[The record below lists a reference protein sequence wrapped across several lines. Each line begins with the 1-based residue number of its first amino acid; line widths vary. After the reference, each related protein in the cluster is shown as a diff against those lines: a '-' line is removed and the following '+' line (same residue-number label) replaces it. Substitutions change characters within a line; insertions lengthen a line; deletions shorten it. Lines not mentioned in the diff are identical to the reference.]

1 MEETTSYYIYRLTL
15 KSFLSE
21 MSGLVSESVLEQIGD
36 YILKHLLDITFVD
49 GNGENTTT
57 FGDFVFGKMGYVTIE
72 RKVSRKHDK
81 KDCKEQDLVDEYPD
95 FNLLVDV
102 RNVKKG
108 DVVLA
113 IEYQRKCFVNID
125 TVRKGL
131 EKHFQSVIGQL
142 FAVDVTLRQISS
154 SEKFWKCLEEKVNKG
169 KPLKTI
175 RLEINEL
182 QEGELLQGLDAEK
195 STVIAALLDMLM
207 DMGADDGTFS
217 FNAKPDKALKLQ
229 RAKYHLG
236 MIVALSCKKGFVVK
250 AKFADEHNW
259 VSSEVSAPVIFKL
272 DKKLVYKPDD
282 NDEKKAEIYKWQVKN
297 LTEWFDHIAQ
307 ELDKIEMEKENEQTR
322 SIAKR

>member
-1 MEETTSYYIYRLTL
+1 M
-15 KSFLSE
+15 
-21 MSGLVSESVLEQIGD
+21 
-36 YILKHLLDITFVD
+36 
-49 GNGENTTT
+49 
-57 FGDFVFGKMGYVTIE
+57 
-72 RKVSRKHDK
+72 
-81 KDCKEQDLVDEYPD
+81 
-95 FNLLVDV
+95 
-102 RNVKKG
+102 
-108 DVVLA
+108 
-113 IEYQRKCFVNID
+113 
-125 TVRKGL
+125 
-131 EKHFQSVIGQL
+131 
-142 FAVDVTLRQISS
+142 
-154 SEKFWKCLEEKVNKG
+154 NKG
-169 KPLKTI
+169 KPLKSI

-282 NDEKKAEIYKWQVKN
+282 NDKKKAEIYKWQVKN

-307 ELDKIEMEKENEQTR
+307 ELDNIEMEKENEQTR